1 MNRKR
6 TINVHKFVTDFIFKT
21 YCLRINMIIKFILTN
36 TFFFCIKNV
45 FYDFREYQESRLP
58 AFSRFRIS
66 TPISW
71 FK

>member
-1 MNRKR
+1 MTHCFPELRKLLQDYPDSVNPYF
-6 TINVHKFVTDFIFKT
+6 TV
-21 YCLRINMIIKFILTN
+21 
-36 TFFFCIKNV
+36 FFFYIKNA